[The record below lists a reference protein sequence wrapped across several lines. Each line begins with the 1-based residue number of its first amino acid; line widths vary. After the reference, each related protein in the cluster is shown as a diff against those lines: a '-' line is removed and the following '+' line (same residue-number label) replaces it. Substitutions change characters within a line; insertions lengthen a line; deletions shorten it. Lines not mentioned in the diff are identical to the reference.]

1 MMAKHT
7 VLVVTITLM
16 SFLSGCAT
24 WAQHGVTAEH
34 NEKYRIAIT
43 PIEVTADIEK
53 AVDIMTPPHEITDE
67 QELIHRQMQDVAG
80 RLSGFLNSKLG
91 ESNYIEPVSVGG
103 VNDNL
108 PSAAPHTWSLDEL
121 QSLKTSRNIQAVLD
135 VKLSGYGK
143 IKKKWLTYLIGTG
156 VVEGVVQGVL
166 AAKLVKNTWVG
177 IAVALEEIG
186 QEILVWGGGSYLFN
200 EHYAPVTLEAQLIST
215 TDGRQIWS
223 DTVFASVDKDAIKLL
238 PEQDRKKKELQLNL
252 TAKKAI
258 NELSEDINKEAK
270 SNLNVDT
277 GSLEEWDTE
286 N

>member
-1 MMAKHT
+1 MIAKHT

-34 NEKYRIAIT
+34 NEKYRIAVT

-53 AVDIMTPPHEITDE
+53 AVDIMTPPPEITDE

-80 RLSGFLNSKLG
+80 RLTGFLNSKLG
-91 ESNYIEPVSVGG
+91 ESSYIEPVSVGG

-108 PSAAPHTWSLDEL
+108 PAAAPHTWRLDEL

-215 TDGRQIWS
+215 TDGKQIWS

-252 TAKKAI
+252 TARKAI